1 MTRAEIVQRLAG
13 ALGLEVMAVPPWAF
27 KIAVLLEDDLVY
39 LDALREQAPRGA
51 PWQGEIV
58 ALTDKRVVRVT
69 IADPTQ
75 GAGTRV
81 TTWSRRSLRS
91 LGVEGSDE
99 YWADLSDG
107 LAPETRLRLKY
118 QGRRPIVIPL
128 DPTIRSRTGELAD
141 LLPSLLDDLSR

>member
-1 MTRAEIVQRLAG
+1 MTRAEIVQRLVG
-13 ALGLEVMAVPPWAF
+13 DLGLDVGAVPPWAH
-27 KIAVLLEDDLVY
+27 KIAALLEDDLIY

-51 PWQGEIV
+51 PWSGEIV

-69 IADPTQ
+69 IKDPADE
-75 GAGTRV
+75 AGTRV

-91 LGVEGSDE
+91 LRVEGSDE
-99 YWADLSDG
+99 YWDGLDDG

-118 QGRRPIVIPL
+118 LGRRPIVIPL